1 MNRQPRE
8 ATRKL
13 LNMIDEGLLTY
24 QMIAVACLGYMSED
38 EVRDMAESEGFIE
51 DEEDEEVDEDE

>member
-13 LNMIDEGLLTY
+13 LQMVEDGILDY
-24 QMIAVACLGYMSED
+24 KMIAIAALGYMSED